1 MNRGRLLQP
10 YVSLMWGDTNLTPYE
25 HHGIKEIMAQNF
37 SVQLTKSE
45 EAPGCSFEIVASAPG
60 MQLFQKLKKEAIDQE
75 IKVTLGYPNGNDVSW
90 KFMYAGLSYTTGLS
104 PKIEITAT
112 ASIKGAWTDNKISF
126 TSEEEIS
133 LEELPE
139 LLMKKSGA
147 KGLRFEWAGKTKED
161 AATIKVQPNRINQT
175 SHNILTDV
183 LREHGMKA
191 EVSDAAF
198 DNTVVISYSPNMK
211 GQLDAEKVELREG
224 GEKPEPAK
232 RSIYIVGPGIMTD
245 ITRKQSFNLGQ
256 TDAKD
261 ASSSKATS
269 TSETEAKKVAKGSNA
284 ARAAAEAQNQGSTVG
299 PADKPKSRS
308 ETKKDNPNGEDAR
321 ASQSKMTES
330 SINFSIPMLPYM
342 VGLKPRDI
350 VVIPSLRGP
359 GISLEDWEV
368 ESTDYSQDGQGN
380 INISVSGKREYS
392 GDDPML
398 DLPSQ
403 AAVRARCSTLTTPE
417 AWNKMYWVQGPG

>member
-1 MNRGRLLQP
+1 MTKGRLLQP

-112 ASIKGAWTDNKISF
+112 ASVKGAWTDNKVSF
-126 TSEEEIS
+126 TLEEEIS
-133 LEELPE
+133 LTDLPD

-147 KGLRFEWAGKTKED
+147 KGLKFEWAGKTKED
-161 AATIKVQPNRINQT
+161 ADKIKIQPNRINQT
-175 SHNILTDV
+175 AHNILTDT

-191 EVSDAAF
+191 EISDAAF
-198 DNTVVISYSPNMK
+198 DNTVIISYAPNMK
-211 GQLDAEKVELREG
+211 GQLEAEKVEVKEG

-232 RSIYIVGPGIMTD
+232 RSIYIIGPGIMTD

-256 TDAKD
+256 TDTKD

-269 TSETEAKKVAKGSNA
+269 TSETEAKNVASGTSAAQSAAQSSNPS
-284 ARAAAEAQNQGSTVG
+284 GTTG

-321 ASQSKMTES
+321 ASQSKMSES
-330 SINFSIPMLPYM
+330 SISFNIPMLPYM
-342 VGLKPRDI
+342 VGIKPRDI

-359 GISLEDWEV
+359 GDFLEDWEV
-368 ESTDYSQDGQGN
+368 ESTDYGQDPQGN
-380 INISVSGKREYS
+380 VNISVSGKREYS
-392 GDDPML
+392 GDEPMM
-398 DLPSQ
+398 DAESVAKVQ
-403 AAVRARCSTLTTPE
+403 AKCATLVTPE
-417 AWNKMYWVQGPG
+417 AWNKMYWIQGP